1 MTDNNQRAFI
11 KCTVCEVPELAV
23 HFSSVTQF
31 CDHLRKDHADKDIKP
46 YHCSQCDY
54 KCEYKYSVWTLE
66 LSPYVLEIPNDAYI
80 ALSQNPIGCSIFSQ
94 EYCKLIDWYWHIM
107 TRQFWTIIMP
117 FCIFLMTSNI
127 RGHHFLLLLWMSP
140 ILSLSTEHGN
150 YYHAFSMC
158 VPVNGQQVICTLKKT
173 S

>member
-54 KCEYKYSVWTLE
+54 KCEYKQIGSINIGIISLCIG
-66 LSPYVLEIPNDAYI
+66 IP
-80 ALSQNPIGCSIFSQ
+80 Q
-94 EYCKLIDWYWHIM
+94 
-107 TRQFWTIIMP
+107 
-117 FCIFLMTSNI
+117 
-127 RGHHFLLLLWMSP
+127 
-140 ILSLSTEHGN
+140 
-150 YYHAFSMC
+150 
-158 VPVNGQQVICTLKKT
+158 
-173 S
+173 